1 MTKDI
6 ENFIQYLHDVKQTS
20 KNTELSY
27 ERDLRKMSVFLQ
39 EQGVRVP
46 EDVSVVGFDD
56 SPWCEKVSPALT
68 TVKQDPARR
77 ARLAVEILQELKK
90 GGYSRTTVK
99 IPVQLVER
107 DSVKRLE
114 G

>member
-1 MTKDI
+1 M
-6 ENFIQYLHDVKQTS
+6 
-20 KNTELSY
+20 
-27 ERDLRKMSVFLQ
+27 
-39 EQGVRVP
+39 RVP

-77 ARLAVEILQELKK
+77 ARLAVEILQELKM
-90 GGYSRTTVK
+90 GGYSRSTVK
-99 IPVQLVER
+99 LPVQLVER
-107 DSVKRLE
+107 NSVKRLE